1 MKKIFYMLLAAL
13 SLTAATTATAATPE
27 ITNVEKTQP
36 RVVKNP
42 NVDSTTVEYCQVAR
56 VTVSNGQTMV
66 TIGIDLTK
74 GTLAEPAKKTSYL
87 VNAETG
93 ATFKYKSAIGYKTKE
108 LKEVDGIQYVTLVF
122 KAIDANVR
130 YLDLV
135 TPDYVFYGIDITQDG
150 DGKILYNAK
159 TRAMDKLK
167 KELPA
172 GFGMEETEK

>member
-1 MKKIFYMLLAAL
+1 MKKIFYLLLAAMCM
-13 SLTAATTATAATPE
+13 TTATTATAATPE
-27 ITNVEKTQP
+27 NMNTEKTQP
-36 RVVKNP
+36 RVVNNP
-42 NVDSTTVEYCQVAR
+42 NVDSTTVEFCQVAR

-74 GTLAEPAKKTSYL
+74 GNLTEPAKKTSYL

-93 ATFKYKSAIGYKTKE
+93 TTYKYKSAIGYKAKE
-108 LKEVDGIQYVTLVF
+108 LKEVDGIKYVTLVF
-122 KAIDANVR
+122 KAIDANVK

-135 TPDYVFYGIDITQDG
+135 TPDYIFYGIDITQDG
-150 DGKILYNAK
+150 EGKILYNAK

-172 GFGMEETEK
+172 GFGVEETGN